1 MKQRTR
7 RWGMAAVLLLLFMM
21 WQPLH
26 AVQAASVTI
35 QFMVTEETV
44 RVGEEFE
51 LTILLT
57 ATDTMGD
64 VEAYFSYDETKV
76 EPTSRPSCIFGG
88 GGLLKLSDIGASASY
103 GERTYR
109 IRFLALEP
117 GECEFSVYDRPKVY
131 GYTDGIEMSA
141 TGQSGSVSV
150 FPAENASAD
159 STLSSLLV
167 ADGASERLL
176 LTPGFSPETTTYFTA
191 VSYDT
196 EQLIISAPAS
206 DSRSQVSVSGENGL
220 QPGNNEVR
228 ITVTAENG
236 TKTEYLLY
244 VFREAEPTA
253 APTAAPTQ
261 EPARAEGF
269 VLELAGDAV
278 LATEYH
284 RYTVVDRPVEL
295 AVPEGYAETYLFLNG
310 IQIPAYERREG
321 ISETLLLVLSEEGRE
336 AGWYR
341 YDRVRQTVQRLMD
354 EEIILRQEVAPD
366 GTETKQLLQQYQE
379 RHATMLFVMAVL
391 CGVCVVLILIILWL
405 LLAYKRRRRKKGWQ
419 GEA

>member
-26 AVQAASVTI
+26 TVQAASVTI
-35 QFMVTEETV
+35 QFFVTEETV

-57 ATDTMGD
+57 STDTMGD
-64 VEAYFSYDETKV
+64 VEAYFSYDETKM
-76 EPTSRPSCIFGG
+76 EPTSKPACISGG
-88 GGLLKLSDIGASASY
+88 GGLLKISDIGASASY

-109 IRFLALEP
+109 IRFFALEP

-131 GYTDGIEMSA
+131 GYTDGIEMSV

-150 FPAENASAD
+150 FPAENASSN
-159 STLSSLLV
+159 STLSALLV

-196 EQLIISAPAS
+196 EQLIISAPAA
-206 DSRSQVSVSGENGL
+206 DSRSQVAISGETGL
-220 QPGNNEVR
+220 RLGNNEVR

-253 APTAAPTQ
+253 APTAAPLP
-261 EPARAEGF
+261 EPALSAGI
-269 VLELAGDAV
+269 VLELSEDAV
-278 LATEYH
+278 LVTEYH
-284 RYTVVDRPVEL
+284 RYTVVDRPAEL
-295 AVPEGYAETYLFLNG
+295 TVPEGYAETYLFLNG

-321 ISETLLLVLSEEGRE
+321 VGETLLLVLSEEGRE

-341 YDRVRQTVQRLMD
+341 YDRIRQTVQRLMQ
-354 EEIILRQEVAPD
+354 EEITIRQEVVPD
-366 GTETKQLLQQYQE
+366 DTETELLQQYRE

-405 LLAYKRRRRKKGWQ
+405 LLTHGRRRRKERWQ